1 MTDGQTERRTSREW
15 YCVSRFRRKTKNKMR
30 IAVVDDDAPTRGFI
44 DQLLTQNGH
53 RCTQF
58 QNGRDIVT
66 ALSRDTFDLI
76 MVDWNMP
83 GLSGIEVVQWARQN
97 MQNCPPIIML
107 TSRMDEKD
115 VIQGLEAGADD
126 YIVKPE
132 SGPVILARVA
142 AMFRRAAP
150 PSVTDRFDVF
160 GRYCFDRVTESV
172 TFDDNEI
179 ILTSK
184 EFALA
189 KAFFENQHRALS
201 RAYILETIWKSVGD
215 LPTRTLDVHVSRIR
229 TKLKLNPE
237 NGYRLQTIFGFG
249 YRLESADEGN

>member
-1 MTDGQTERRTSREW
+1 
-15 YCVSRFRRKTKNKMR
+15 MR

-44 DQLLTQNGH
+44 EQVLGQHGH
-53 RCTQF
+53 VCTPF
-58 QNGRDIVT
+58 DNGRDIVT
-66 ALSRDTFDLI
+66 ALSRDTFDLLFL
-76 MVDWNMP
+76 DWNMP
-83 GLSGIEVVQWARQN
+83 VMNGIEVVRWAREN
-97 MQNCPPIIML
+97 MPKCPPIIML

-142 AMFRRAAP
+142 ALLRRAAP
-150 PSVTDRFDVF
+150 QSSSDRYDDF
-160 GRYCFDRVTESV
+160 GGYRFDRVAETVAFGDHEAS
-172 TFDDNEI
+172 
-179 ILTSK
+179 LTTK

-189 KAFFENQHRALS
+189 KAFFENQNRALS
-201 RAYILETIWKSVGD
+201 RAYILETIWKVVGD

-229 TKLKLNPE
+229 TKLRLNPE

-249 YRLESADEGN
+249 YRLESADEGK

>member
-1 MTDGQTERRTSREW
+1 
-15 YCVSRFRRKTKNKMR
+15 MR
-30 IAVVDDDAPTRGFI
+30 IAVVDDDAPTREFI
-44 DQLLTQNGH
+44 DQLLGANGH
-53 RCTQF
+53 SCTQF
-58 QNGRDIVT
+58 ANGRDIVT
-66 ALSRDTFDLI
+66 ALSRDTFDLLF
-76 MVDWNMP
+76 VDWNMP
-83 GLSGIEVVQWARQN
+83 FVSGVEVVAWARQN
-97 MQNCPPIIML
+97 LSKCPPIIML

-115 VIQGLEAGADD
+115 VILGLEAGADD

-132 SGPVILARVA
+132 SGAVILARVA
-142 AMFRRAAP
+142 ALFRRAAP
-150 PSVTDRFDVF
+150 ASVSDRFDQF
-160 GRYCFDRVTESV
+160 GQYKFDRVTESV
-172 TFDDNEI
+172 AFNDVDVS
-179 ILTSK
+179 LTSK

-249 YRLESADEGN
+249 YRLESAEEGN